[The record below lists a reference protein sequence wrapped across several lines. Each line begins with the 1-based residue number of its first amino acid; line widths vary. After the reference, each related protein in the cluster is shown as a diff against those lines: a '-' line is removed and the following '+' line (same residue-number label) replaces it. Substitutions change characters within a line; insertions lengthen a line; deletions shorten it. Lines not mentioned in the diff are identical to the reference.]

1 MNSAL
6 AAAIGGRIRKLRL
19 SHSWSQTEL
28 ARRIG
33 VNKSVI
39 SFYELGSRFPT
50 YENLLRLCDV
60 FGVTTDFLLRG
71 NEAENMNI
79 DHLPPD
85 QIHALRTII
94 TALKDGHSDNIPR

>member
-6 AAAIGGRIRKLRL
+6 ASAIGNRIRSLRL
-19 SHSWSQTEL
+19 SHSWSQAEL

-60 FGVTTDFLLRG
+60 FGVTSDFLLRG
-71 NEAENMNI
+71 DVAAELNI

-94 TALKDGHSDNIPR
+94 TALKDRHSGGVSE